1 MKGRDEMETP
11 LSTEIIQPKDFYDVL
26 ATFKIPTGE
35 QDWWLIRWGLIA
47 AISLL
52 AVCCFWA
59 TMAFEKISLFQ
70 LLLGSL
76 AVPLVMGV
84 YLFFPITTAN
94 VFNQLWRTGTIGNYR
109 GDESEGKTYQD
120 LVTALSRQTH
130 SPWLDILALLIVV
143 LFWSYQL
150 SPSLHHG
157 GPLLNNATHWTQ
169 LLLACLNTLIGY
181 VALLCIV
188 RLLLVAVTVNRVFH
202 FFTINVFPLH
212 PDGSGGLGTLQQL
225 LWISTVLLAGGL
237 CFGISLNSRTTDHV
251 YALTLLLGYLI
262 LFPAML
268 MAWLSL
274 PHREMVRARNAH
286 LRGLAAAFDKTIE
299 ETKTAEAAAIP
310 TDAITQKT
318 ERLAALQ
325 KHYDQVKT
333 SFPTWPVAISFS
345 KRLGLTLF
353 LPLLTSFVPAVIN
366 MVTKILK

>member
-1 MKGRDEMETP
+1 METP
-11 LSTEIIQPKDFYDVL
+11 LSTEIIQPRDFYDVL
-26 ATFKIPTGE
+26 VTFKIPTGE
-35 QDWWLIRWGLIA
+35 HDWWLIRWGLIA

-52 AVCCFWA
+52 AVCCFLA
-59 TMAFEKISLFQ
+59 TMTFEKISLFQ

-84 YLFFPITTAN
+84 YIFFPIAMAN

-109 GDESEGKTYQD
+109 EDRSGEMTYQD
-120 LVTALSRQTH
+120 LVTTLSRQTH
-130 SPWLDILALLIVV
+130 SPWLDIVALLIVV

-157 GPLLNNATHWTQ
+157 ETLLSNAHWTQ

-188 RLLLVAVTVNRVFH
+188 RLLLVAATINRVFH

-212 PDGSGGLGTLQQL
+212 PDGSGGLGALQQL

-237 CFGISLNSRTTDHV
+237 CFVISLSSRTTDHV
-251 YALTLLLGYLI
+251 YVLTLLLGYLI

-268 MAWLSL
+268 AAWLAL

-286 LRGLAAAFDKTIE
+286 LQGLADAFDKTIE
-299 ETKTAEAAAIP
+299 ETETAEAAAIP

-325 KHYDQVKT
+325 KHYDQVKA